1 MQPRVFRAALAAA
14 GLLFLPSL
22 VGAQPSLA
30 QPVNPALL
38 YWQGIGLLTEMT
50 QSEVVLLQ
58 GHRNGNH
65 GEPEQVRTLLSHQK
79 AALNRFAK
87 AGISTAP
94 CDWGLTMEEGPFM
107 PLPHLGK
114 MQTLC
119 NLGLM
124 KAAFEFNGSRT
135 SHALDAVDAVRR
147 AARHVGDADMMV
159 TALAQYSMESDALAL
174 LAKHLLTLDETTRR
188 ELLSRE
194 TKLPPLHTMAQAVSG
209 ERGFAAWAEQQ
220 ATEVATLM
228 MLQNSAQPAG
238 AAQGATP
245 EGSSPAPLTGVD
257 EHLFSSLTPELLN
270 TWLAEM
276 RSRYAEAESALT
288 LPWPQSQS
296 AITELQQR
304 LKTGNPLVRTI
315 FPSLQATRDTQAR
328 TETHLLM
335 VKLALLHGPGLT
347 SELAA
352 KVADAFAGQPIQFKS
367 NPDGGYTLSSLQ
379 AVRGKPVA
387 LIFAAAKQN

>member
-14 GLLFLPSL
+14 GLLCLPAL
-22 VGAQPSLA
+22 ATAQPSLA

-50 QSEVVLLQ
+50 RAEATLLQ
-58 GHRNGNH
+58 SHRNGKTWD
-65 GEPEQVRTLLSHQK
+65 PENVRILLSHQK

-87 AGISTAP
+87 AGVSTAP

-114 MQTLC
+114 MQTLG
-119 NLGLM
+119 NLGLL
-124 KAAFEFNGSRT
+124 KAAFEFHEGRAGR
-135 SHALDAVDAVRR
+135 ALDAVDAVRR
-147 AARHVGDADMMV
+147 AARHVGDGDMLV
-159 TALAQYSMESDALAL
+159 TTLAQYAMESDALAL
-174 LAKHLLTLDETTRR
+174 LARHLLSLEEPTRR
-188 ELLSRE
+188 ELLTKE

-228 MLQNSAQPAG
+228 MLQPPAQTVGAGQGTQSTPPPTPA
-238 AAQGATP
+238 
-245 EGSSPAPLTGVD
+245 GVD
-257 EHLFSSLTPELLN
+257 EHLFSTLTPELLN

-296 AITELQQR
+296 AIKELQER

-315 FPSLQATRDTQAR
+315 FPSLQAARDTQAR
-328 TETHLLM
+328 TETHLTM
-335 VKLALLHGPGLT
+335 VKLALQHGPRLT
-347 SELAA
+347 EEMAA
-352 KVADAFAGQPIQFKS
+352 NTPDAFAGQPIQFVS
-367 NPDGGYTLSSLQ
+367 NPEGGYTLSSVQ
-379 AVRGKPVA
+379 VVRGKPVTLRFPA
-387 LIFAAAKQN
+387 PRQN

>member
-1 MQPRVFRAALAAA
+1 MQPRAFRAALAAA
-14 GLLFLPSL
+14 GLLCLPSL
-22 VGAQPSLA
+22 IGAQPSLA

-50 QSEVVLLQ
+50 RNEVALLQ

-65 GEPEQVRTLLSHQK
+65 WDPENVRALLSHQK
-79 AALNRFAK
+79 AALNRFTK
-87 AGISTAP
+87 AGVSTAP

-124 KAAFEFNGSRT
+124 KAAFEFNESRT
-135 SHALDAVDAVRR
+135 GHALDAVDAVRR
-147 AARHVGDADMMV
+147 AARHLGDGDMMI
-159 TALAQYSMESDALAL
+159 TAISQYSMESDALAL
-174 LAKHLLTLDETTRR
+174 LAKHLLTLDEPTRR
-188 ELLSRE
+188 ELLTRE
-194 TKLPPLHTMAQAVSG
+194 TKLPALRTMAQAVSG

-228 MLQNSAQPAG
+228 MLQNSAQATGAG
-238 AAQGATP
+238 TEGAQPT
-245 EGSSPAPLTGVD
+245 PAPTPAGVD

-270 TWLAEM
+270 SWLAEM

-296 AITELQQR
+296 AIKELQER
-304 LKTGNPLVRTI
+304 LKAGNPLVRTI
-315 FPSLQATRDTQAR
+315 FPSLQAARDTQAR
-328 TETHLLM
+328 TETQLLM

-347 SELAA
+347 PEIAA
-352 KVADAFAGQPIQFKS
+352 KATDAFAGQPIQFKS

-387 LIFAAAKQN
+387 LNFTAPKQN

>member
-1 MQPRVFRAALAAA
+1 MQPPVFRAVLAAAA
-14 GLLFLPSL
+14 GLLCLPSL
-22 VGAQPSLA
+22 IGAQPNLA

-50 QSEVVLLQ
+50 RNEVALLQ

-65 GEPEQVRTLLSHQK
+65 WDPENVRALLSHQK
-79 AALNRFAK
+79 AALNRFTK
-87 AGISTAP
+87 AGVSTAP

-124 KAAFEFNGSRT
+124 KAALEFNENRKG
-135 SHALDAVDAVRR
+135 HALDAVEAVRR
-147 AARHVGDADMMV
+147 AARHLGDSDMLV
-159 TALAQYSMESDALAL
+159 TAIAQYSTESDALAL
-174 LAKHLLTLDETTRR
+174 LAKHLLTLDEATRR
-188 ELLSRE
+188 ELLTRQ
-194 TKLPPLHTMAQAVSG
+194 TKLPPLRTMAQAVSG

-228 MLQNSAQPAG
+228 MLQNSSQAGGAPTESAPAPTPAG
-238 AAQGATP
+238 V
-245 EGSSPAPLTGVD
+245 E
-257 EHLFSSLTPELLN
+257 EHLFSSLTPELL
-270 TWLAEM
+270 TAWLAEM

-296 AITELQQR
+296 AIKELQER
-304 LKTGNPLVRTI
+304 LKAGNPLVRTI
-315 FPSLQATRDTQAR
+315 FPSLQAARDTQAR

-335 VKLALLHGPGLT
+335 VNLALLHGPGLT
-347 SELAA
+347 PEIAA
-352 KVADAFAGQPIQFKS
+352 KAADAFAGQPIQFKS

-379 AVRGKPVA
+379 AVRGKPVSLKFTA
-387 LIFAAAKQN
+387 PKQN

>member
-1 MQPRVFRAALAAA
+1 MQPRAFRAALAAA
-14 GLLFLPSL
+14 GLLCLPSL
-22 VGAQPSLA
+22 MAVQPSLA

-38 YWQGIGLLTEMT
+38 YWQGIGLLSEMT
-50 QSEVVLLQ
+50 RHEVTLLQ

-65 GEPEQVRTLLSHQK
+65 WDPENVRALLSHQK

-87 AGISTAP
+87 AGVSTAP

-124 KAAFEFNGSRT
+124 KAAFEFNESRT
-135 SHALDAVDAVRR
+135 GHALDAVDAVRR
-147 AARHVGDADMMV
+147 AARHVGNGDMLV
-159 TALAQYSMESDALAL
+159 TAIAQYSMEGDALAL

-188 ELLSRE
+188 ELLTRE
-194 TKLPPLHTMAQAVSG
+194 TKLPPLRTMAQAVSG

-228 MLQNSAQPAG
+228 MLQNSAQAAG
-238 AAQGATP
+238 AATEGAPSTP
-245 EGSSPAPLTGVD
+245 PPVPSGVD
-257 EHLFSSLTPELLN
+257 EHLFSTLTPELLN

-296 AITELQQR
+296 AIKELQER
-304 LKTGNPLVRTI
+304 LKVGNPLVRTI
-315 FPSLQATRDTQAR
+315 FPSLQAARDTQAR

-347 SELAA
+347 AEIAA
-352 KVADAFAGQPIQFKS
+352 KATDSFAGQPIQFKS

-387 LIFAAAKQN
+387 LKFTAPRQN